1 MSNVAK
7 KKPAEVVGIDQSIFE
22 NDSGL
27 GNSEIDQAVLGIP
40 FLKTNLAQP
49 ILDAN
54 VGSVKGDMYNT
65 VTGEIYNGK
74 LGVLVIPCHFQRRFI
89 HWSALG
95 DEQKAPVAIYDKASD
110 CPKTDR
116 IKKDQGDNKDYLLDG
131 SGHYIEET
139 HQHYVLV
146 CKEDGTMDAVMIA
159 MKSTSLKKSRQWN
172 MLIQTRRKQRADGS
186 SFQPPRF
193 LYLYRLKTIM
203 ESNAKASYAVWD
215 AKLEKELSNINA
227 YNEAK
232 AFAMSIEKG
241 AVEVKHEQEKEDA
254 PVAEPQAKTQPKVE
268 EEPLQKDIPF

>member
-241 AVEVKHEQEKEDA
+241 AVEVKHEQEGVVTDAEDNDED
-254 PVAEPQAKTQPKVE
+254 V
-268 EEPLQKDIPF
+268 PF

>member
-254 PVAEPQAKTQPKVE
+254 PVAEPQAKTQPRVE

>member
-7 KKPAEVVGIDQSIFE
+7 KKPAEIVGIDQSIFE

-27 GNSEIDQAVLGIP
+27 GNSEIDQDVLGIP
-40 FLKTNLAQP
+40 FLKTNLSPAV
-49 ILDAN
+49 LDAN
-54 VGSVKGDMYNT
+54 RGALKGDMYNT
-65 VTGEIYNGK
+65 VTGEIYNGTE
-74 LGVLVIPCHFQRRFI
+74 GVLVIPCHFQRRFI

-95 DEQKAPVAIYDKASD
+95 DEQKAPIAIYDKASD

-146 CKEDGTMDAVMIA
+146 CKEDGSTDAVMIA

-186 SFQPPRF
+186 TFQPPRF
-193 LYLYRLKTIM
+193 LYLYRLSTVM

-215 AKLEKELSNINA
+215 AKLEKELSNINV

-241 AVEVKHEQEKEDA
+241 AVEVKHEQENQDA
-254 PVAEPQAKTQPKVE
+254 PVAEPQAKTQPPAD
-268 EEPLQKDIPF
+268 EPLQKDIPF

>member
-254 PVAEPQAKTQPKVE
+254 PVAEPQTKTQPKVE

>member
-7 KKPAEVVGIDQSIFE
+7 KKPAEIVGIDQSIFE

-241 AVEVKHEQEKEDA
+241 AVEVKHEQEKEDV

>member
-7 KKPAEVVGIDQSIFE
+7 KKPAEIVGIDQSIFE

>member
-7 KKPAEVVGIDQSIFE
+7 KKPAEIVGIDQSIFE

-27 GNSEIDQAVLGIP
+27 GNSEIDQDVLGIP
-40 FLKTNLAQP
+40 FLKTNLTPAV
-49 ILDAN
+49 LDAN
-54 VGSVKGDMYNT
+54 RGALKGDMLNT
-65 VTGEIYNGK
+65 VTGEIYNGTE
-74 LGVLVIPCHFQRRFI
+74 GVLVIPCHFQRRFI
-89 HWSALG
+89 HWSALV
-95 DEQKAPVAIYDKASD
+95 DDQKAPIAIYDKASD

-215 AKLEKELSNINA
+215 AKLEKELSNINV

-241 AVEVKHEQEKEDA
+241 AVEVKHEQDKEDA
-254 PVAEPQAKTQPKVE
+254 PVAEPQAKTQPRVE

>member
-7 KKPAEVVGIDQSIFE
+7 KKPAEIVGIDQSIFE

-254 PVAEPQAKTQPKVE
+254 PVAEPQAKTQPRVE

>member
-1 MSNVAK
+1 MSNIAK
-7 KKPAEVVGIDQSIFE
+7 KKPAEIVGIDQSIFE

>member
-7 KKPAEVVGIDQSIFE
+7 KKPAEIVGIDQSIFE

-203 ESNAKASYAVWD
+203 ESNSKASYAVWD

>member
-7 KKPAEVVGIDQSIFE
+7 KKPAEIVGIDQSIFE

-27 GNSEIDQAVLGIP
+27 GNSEIDQDVLGIP
-40 FLKTNLAQP
+40 FLKTNLSST

-54 VGSVKGDMYNT
+54 RGAVKGDMFNT
-65 VTGEIYNGK
+65 VTGEIYNGTE
-74 LGVLVIPCHFQRRFI
+74 GVLVIPCHFQRRFI

-139 HQHYVLV
+139 HQHYVLL
-146 CKEDGTMDAVMIA
+146 CKEDGTTDAVMIA

-186 SFQPPRF
+186 TFQPPRF
-193 LYLYRLKTIM
+193 LYLYKLTTLM
-203 ESNAKASYAVWD
+203 ESNAKSSYAVWD
-215 AKLEKELSNINA
+215 AKLEKELSNINV

-241 AVEVKHEQEKEDA
+241 AVEVKHEKDKDDS
-254 PVAEPQAKTQPKVE
+254 PVTKPQAQTKPPAD
-268 EEPLQKDIPF
+268 EPLQKDIPF

>member
-268 EEPLQKDIPF
+268 EEPLQKDIQF

>member
-146 CKEDGTMDAVMIA
+146 CKEDGSTDAVMIA
-159 MKSTSLKKSRQWN
+159 MKSTSLKASRKWN
-172 MLIQTRRKQRADGS
+172 MLIQSRTKQKADGTP
-186 SFQPPRF
+186 FTPPRF
-193 LYLYRLKTIM
+193 LYLYKLTTVM
-203 ESNAKASYAVWD
+203 ESNAKASYAVWE
-215 AKLEKELSNINA
+215 AKLEKELSNINV
-227 YNEAK
+227 YNQAK
-232 AFAMSIEKG
+232 AFQHSIQKG
-241 AVEVKHEQEKEDA
+241 AVEVKHEQDKEDA
-254 PVAEPQAKTQPKVE
+254 PVTTPQAQTKPPVD
-268 EEPLQKDIPF
+268 EPLQKDIPF

>member
-7 KKPAEVVGIDQSIFE
+7 KKPAEIVGIDQSIFE

-254 PVAEPQAKTQPKVE
+254 PVAEPQAKTQQKVE

>member
-203 ESNAKASYAVWD
+203 ESNSKASYAVWD